1 MTVSAGAYRLLPFG
15 KLTSTLG
22 FFTVIV
28 SPVLTKVVLL
38 SSVDEV
44 ASLLALRRSF
54 EGWVSTF
61 SSSITCEEFAV
72 TGSEVTEFNSFIWTT
87 SSFLATGVFC

>member
-1 MTVSAGAYRLLPFG
+1 MTVSAGAYKLFPFG

-28 SPVLTKVVLL
+28 SSVLEKVVLL

-54 EGWVSTF
+54 EGWLSTF
-61 SSSITCEEFAV
+61 SSSITCEEFAA
-72 TGSEVTEFNSFIWTT
+72 TGSEVTEFNSFIWTP
-87 SSFLATGVFC
+87 SSFFATGVFC